1 MDAEQFWNLS
11 CTAKILTSMMLAKQK
26 EEEGEV
32 IVFLLEVEVFVF
44 SILYSAIF
52 VSQSYVPTKC
62 TVRL

>member
-11 CTAKILTSMMLAKQK
+11 CTAKILTSMMAKQK

-44 SILYSAIF
+44 SILYSAVF
-52 VSQSYVPTKC
+52 VSQPYVPTKY